1 MDKLQKQVNSMLP
14 CDCSVLVPIDVI
26 VSLAAQQ
33 CTLAN
38 KMMAASWR
46 FQSVC
51 EEPEDLEKVL
61 NEILK
66 QLDC

>member
-1 MDKLQKQVNSMLP
+1 MLP

-26 VSLAAQQ
+26 VSSAAVS
-33 CTLAN
+33 LAN

-51 EEPEDLEKVL
+51 EEPEGLEKLL
-61 NEILK
+61 NDIVK